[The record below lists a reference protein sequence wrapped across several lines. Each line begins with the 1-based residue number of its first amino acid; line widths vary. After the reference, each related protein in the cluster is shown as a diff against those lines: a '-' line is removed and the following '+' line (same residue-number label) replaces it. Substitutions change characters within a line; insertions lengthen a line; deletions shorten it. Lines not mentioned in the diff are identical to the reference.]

1 MFSTTYIAFIMP
13 IMPITE
19 SSLIK
24 SGNCGPVIHL
34 CLLIDQIKDVGSV
47 KAVARSKGLKLGPT
61 AIKSSLS
68 VLIKLPPIIQI

>member
-1 MFSTTYIAFIMP
+1 MFSTTYIAFIIP
-13 IMPITE
+13 IMPITQ

-24 SGNCGPVIHL
+24 SGTCRPVIHL

-61 AIKSSLS
+61 AIKPS
-68 VLIKLPPIIQI
+68 

>member
-1 MFSTTYIAFIMP
+1 MP

-34 CLLIDQIKDVGSV
+34 CLLIDQIKVVASF

-61 AIKSSLS
+61 AIKPS
-68 VLIKLPPIIQI
+68 